1 MITRWMGDSNLA
13 PMLKMASFSFIL
25 IGVLGV
31 LRGFYQSKQ
40 VMTIPAISQVIEQV
54 VRVSLIIVAI
64 IMFSMKHWSIYQAGA
79 LAILA
84 SSIGFRFN
92 VIFIT

>member
-1 MITRWMGDSNLA
+1 
-13 PMLKMASFSFIL
+13 MASFSFIL

-64 IMFSMKHWSIYQAGA
+64 IMFSMKHWSIYQAA

-84 SSIGFRFN
+84 SSIGF
-92 VIFIT
+92 

>member
-25 IGVLGV
+25 IGVLV

-54 VRVSLIIVAI
+54 IRVSLIIVAI

-84 SSIGFRFN
+84 SSIGF
-92 VIFIT
+92 

>member
-1 MITRWMGDSNLA
+1 
-13 PMLKMASFSFIL
+13 
-25 IGVLGV
+25 
-31 LRGFYQSKQ
+31 
-40 VMTIPAISQVIEQV
+40 MTIPAISQVIEQV
-54 VRVSLIIVAI
+54 IRVSLIIVAI